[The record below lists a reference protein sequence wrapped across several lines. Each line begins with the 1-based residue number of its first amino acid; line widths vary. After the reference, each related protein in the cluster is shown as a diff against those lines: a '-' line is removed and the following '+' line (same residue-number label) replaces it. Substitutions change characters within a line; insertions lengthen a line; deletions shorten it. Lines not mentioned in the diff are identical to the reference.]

1 MFGREGWG
9 EETVE
14 KDAMIT
20 FGLWERT

>member
-9 EETVE
+9 EETAE

-20 FGLWERT
+20 FGLWEAT

>member
-9 EETVE
+9 EETAE

-20 FGLWERT
+20 FGLWETT